1 MAVTR
6 LSTARNILWPN
17 NSNVLVR
24 VAFLYVGQGAS
35 AVVFAANGTGYDVLL
50 VDTNLDSTCG
60 GIDVPKL
67 MTDLLDGQSLHAFV
81 NTHPH
86 DDHLCGTQKL
96 SDAVVIDNVWHSGH
110 IPSRK
115 FGSKHPELTALIAK
129 VKRNGGKEIVLEG
142 SRSATP
148 LGSAFYH
155 VLSPAEHVTDDV
167 NEEEA
172 EIRYRRIHEQCV
184 VLKFGKDGQ
193 WIMITGDADRAAF
206 ENHITNYHK
215 ERLGAFALGGSH
227 HGSRTFF
234 RETEEEE
241 PYLDALNAIDPTYVI
256 ISAPKQEESKHEHPH
271 DDALELYET
280 HVGAGNVLHMGTDR
294 TCYIFDIH
302 KDGTVAAS
310 KDGGQLAKEY
320 GLSESDNGSKTEGKA
335 TGGFIPPAVPAVVGQ
350 GRWA

>member
-6 LSTARNILWPN
+6 LSTARSILWPN

-35 AVVFAANGTGYDVLL
+35 AVVFAANGNGYDVLL
-50 VDTNLDSTCG
+50 VDTNLDTKNG
-60 GIDVPKL
+60 GIDIPKL

-110 IPSRK
+110 IPSKK

-129 VKRNGGKEIVLEG
+129 VKKKGGKEILLEG
-142 SRSATP
+142 SRSALP
-148 LGSAFYH
+148 LGNAFYH
-155 VLSPAEHVTDDV
+155 VLSPAVHVTDDV

-172 EIRYRRIHEQCV
+172 DIRYRRIHEQCG
-184 VLKFGKDGQ
+184 VLKFGNCNQ

-234 RETEEEE
+234 RETEEDE
-241 PYLDALNAIDPTYVI
+241 PYLAALTAIDPTYVI
-256 ISAPKQEESKHEHPH
+256 ISAPKQNESKHDHPH
-271 DDALELYET
+271 DDALELYEAQ
-280 HVGAGNVLHMGTDR
+280 VGVGNVLHMGADR
-294 TCYIFDIH
+294 MCFIFDIN
-302 KDGTVAAS
+302 KDGTVS
-310 KDGGQLAKEY
+310 GGNDGGQLAQEY
-320 GLSESDNGSKTEGKA
+320 GLCDEKDSSTKTEGM
-335 TGGFIPPAVPAVVGQ
+335 GGFIQPAVPAVVGQ